1 VLRVDKLK
9 RAIGVGFVCT
19 SVYVGVNYELKTAKE
34 KKTFYE
40 LVCLWEQQNSLNKKI
55 RSKNMML
62 YVIAGILL
70 ALLLALTV
78 GCIVLLNILYK
89 RVASLEQT
97 ERRYWKIQKEINERL
112 LKINEILRKDI
123 YGM

>member
-1 VLRVDKLK
+1 
-9 RAIGVGFVCT
+9 
-19 SVYVGVNYELKTAKE
+19 
-34 KKTFYE
+34 
-40 LVCLWEQQNSLNKKI
+40 
-55 RSKNMML
+55 MML